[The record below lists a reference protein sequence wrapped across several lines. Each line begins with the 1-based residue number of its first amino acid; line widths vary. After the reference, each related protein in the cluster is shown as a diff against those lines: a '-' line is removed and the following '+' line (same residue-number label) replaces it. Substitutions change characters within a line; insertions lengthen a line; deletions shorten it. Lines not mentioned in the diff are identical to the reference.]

1 MKKIFALIF
10 IVIGLRGLS
19 QALPYLNA
27 SRGNLNECV
36 VDKDTNVYL
45 FRFNQI
51 EKYNKHLQSIWVKRY
66 DSLTI
71 SNLLLS
77 KTNALFFI
85 ANQHCVGKMDTA
97 GNIIWCKKTNL
108 SFVNMMLNHSNHLIL
123 SHTGGLFKIDTL
135 GNAISCKKFKNSYNN
150 MLFAHLNI
158 TKDSMGVYDL
168 FCSSPEGISN
178 MNIYKFKYSEVL
190 DSVISIKTRSINN
203 SCVDLYNVFISSL
216 FSNTH
221 YVYYRTYLCNG
232 GPSSGFL
239 EKYKGDSIIYS
250 IPYNACSCPPDVL
263 NNITEDEKG
272 NVYFSQSRRIDE
284 SGSGVPY
291 YGGYHNYIY
300 KIDSVGNHVRTSRLI
315 NDVWTNSP
323 PVYNGLEKGTFHFL
337 YNNHYV
343 LDYVGRGYGLNNP
356 AINSID
362 STIST
367 SCSSATTYTFVKGA
381 GQFTLA
387 PTFVISKSSDT
398 SYSITTQTVNISV
411 VSNFAPDTNYCLTI
425 GLNELQD
432 NNVNIRLY
440 PNPANDIL
448 KFEFS
453 TSLEL
458 TEQPITIE
466 ITNTLGQLVLQEKM
480 INPQPSLNI
489 QHLQSG
495 VYYLEL
501 KTTNSIVRKKFIKQ

>member
-1 MKKIFALIF
+1 MKKIFAIIF
-10 IVIGLRGLS
+10 IVIELQGFS

-27 SRGNLNECV
+27 SRGNNNDCV
-36 VDKDTNVYL
+36 VDKDTNIYL
-45 FRFNQI
+45 FHFNQI

-77 KTNALFFI
+77 KTNSLFFI
-85 ANQHCVGKMDTA
+85 ANQNCVGKMDTA

-108 SFVNMMLNHSNHLIL
+108 TFVNIILNQSNHLML

-135 GNAISCKKFKNSYNN
+135 GSAISCKKFKNSYNN
-150 MLFAHLNI
+150 MLFAQLNI

-168 FCSSPEGISN
+168 ICSSPEGISN

-250 IPYNACSCPPDVL
+250 IPYNVCSCPPDVL

-284 SGSGVPY
+284 SGSGIPY
-291 YGGYHNYIY
+291 YGGYHNDVY
-300 KIDSVGNHVRTSRLI
+300 KIDSVGNHVTTSRLI
-315 NDVWTNSP
+315 NDIWTNSP

-337 YNNHYV
+337 YNNHFV
-343 LDYVGRGYGLNNP
+343 LDYIGRGYGLNNP
-356 AINSID
+356 AIKSID

-367 SCSSATTYTFVKGA
+367 FCSSATTYTFIKGQGA
-381 GQFTLA
+381 FSTITS
-387 PTFVISKSSDT
+387 PVISKSSDV
-398 SYSITTQTVNISV
+398 SYSITNQTINTSV
-411 VSNFAPDTNYCLTI
+411 VSNILPDSNYCLTI
-425 GLNELQD
+425 GFNELQD
-432 NNVNIRLY
+432 NNVNILMY

-448 KFEFS
+448 NV
-453 TSLEL
+453 EL
-458 TEQPITIE
+458 LVFNNEPYHIE
-466 ITNTLGQLVLQEKM
+466 LTNTLGQVVLNETSITQNLKLK
-480 INPQPSLNI
+480 IN
-489 QHLQSG
+489 HLQSG
-495 VYYLEL
+495 LYYLSI
-501 KTTNSIVRKKFIKQ
+501 KTKDKTVTRKIMIQK